1 MEKYFNIYRNREK
14 MSDIKFASVI
24 EALDYLRWIT
34 DEWRNTSK
42 LSRLSGP
49 RTSFFIKD
57 ENDVIRLIINSKSLS
72 DRDFITSEINKLKQ

>member
-1 MEKYFNIYRNREK
+1 MQKYFNIYRNREK
-14 MSDIKFASVI
+14 MSNIKFASII

-57 ENDVIRLIINSKSLS
+57 ENDVICMIINSKNLS
-72 DRDFITSEINKLKQ
+72 DRDFITNEINKLKQ